1 MLPPSYREQKN
12 NDGLLPHELFT
23 KDHKDLM
30 SASERWIKDTASH
43 CMVVVALI
51 ATIVFAAAFTVPGG
65 YNQITGI
72 PILIHSHAF
81 IFFVISNA
89 ISLMLSTISILMFL
103 FILTSRFAEQDFLVA
118 LPTKLMHGLGALF
131 LSITT
136 MMVAFS
142 AGFFVLYDKEFVWVP
157 LVIIALASIP
167 VILYGRYQLGL
178 LVDVYHSTYG
188 SRNLFKP
195 KKPMLY

>member
-1 MLPPSYREQKN
+1 
-12 NDGLLPHELFT
+12 
-23 KDHKDLM
+23 
-30 SASERWIKDTASH
+30 
-43 CMVVVALI
+43 
-51 ATIVFAAAFTVPGG
+51 
-65 YNQITGI
+65 
-72 PILIHSHAF
+72 
-81 IFFVISNA
+81 
-89 ISLMLSTISILMFL
+89 MFL

-118 LPTKLMHGLGALF
+118 LPTKLMNGLGALF

-157 LVIIALASIP
+157 LVIIALASVP
-167 VILYGRYQLGL
+167 VILYGRYQFGL